1 VATAIYKGFST
12 SNWKTSKSFVL
23 TDIALVNQDLLN
35 QIWTIKGERVMMPEY
50 GTRIPVLTFEPND
63 NVTVGIIET
72 DLTAV
77 FNSDPRVKLLS
88 LNISQLPNNNA
99 IIAIANLLYVE
110 LQVTGYLNIE
120 IASQ

>member
-1 VATAIYKGFST
+1 MANAIYKGFST
-12 SNWKTSKSFVL
+12 ASWKDNKTFVL

-63 NVTVGIIET
+63 ATTVGIIET

-77 FNSDPRVKLLS
+77 FNSDPRVKQLS
-88 LNISQLPNNNA
+88 LNITQLPNNNG

-120 IASQ
+120 IPSQ